1 MARVFTKLG
10 KEITIAVKAGGP
22 DPDTNPRLRVLVQTA
37 KKENMPKENVERAI
51 KKATDKDS
59 NTDYKEMNDEGYGP
73 HGIAI
78 FVETA
83 TDNTTRT
90 VANVRSYFNKFGGS
104 LGTTGS
110 LEFLFDHRCVF
121 HVQPK
126 AEVDQ
131 EELILDLI
139 DYGVEDIEQDE
150 EEWVI
155 EGDFSQ
161 NGALQAKLEELGFE
175 ISSVEFIRVPKDTR
189 PVTAEEREELNKL
202 IERLEEDEDVQNVFT
217 NMEDEEE

>member
-1 MARVFTKLG
+1 M
-10 KEITIAVKAGGP
+10 
-22 DPDTNPRLRVLVQTA
+22 
-37 KKENMPKENVERAI
+37 
-51 KKATDKDS
+51 
-59 NTDYKEMNDEGYGP
+59 
-73 HGIAI
+73 
-78 FVETA
+78 
-83 TDNTTRT
+83 
-90 VANVRSYFNKFGGS
+90 
-104 LGTTGS
+104 
-110 LEFLFDHRCVF
+110 EFLFDHRCVF

-189 PVTAEEREELNKL
+189 SVSAEEREELNKL